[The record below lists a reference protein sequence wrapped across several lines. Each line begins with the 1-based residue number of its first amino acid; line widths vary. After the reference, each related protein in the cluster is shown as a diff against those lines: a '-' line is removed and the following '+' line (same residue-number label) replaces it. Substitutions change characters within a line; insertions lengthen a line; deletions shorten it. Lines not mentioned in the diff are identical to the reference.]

1 MNLSR
6 PALQVSCGPSV
17 ASRCTE
23 ESQAQVDTQQV
34 NRATAPSNSPRPP
47 MRRLLRGK
55 AVCLRDGTPA
65 TFPSSSLHT
74 VPDPPALL
82 LPRWPPCSFG
92 DMPSSSQTH
101 PLSTRYFLCSVAL
114 PPDICTACSP
124 HLSAPM
130 SPYERPSLTDGWREA
145 PPRTALSV
153 CLALPRR
160 LCRTRRHLT

>member
-55 AVCLRDGTPA
+55 AVYVTGPLPPFCPRLFTPSRTRPRCCCHA
-65 TFPSSSLHT
+65 GL
-74 VPDPPALL
+74 PALSGTCQAR
-82 LPRWPPCSFG
+82 PRPIPF
-92 DMPSSSQTH
+92 
-101 PLSTRYFLCSVAL
+101 STRYFLCSVAL

-145 PPRTALSV
+145 PPRTTLSV